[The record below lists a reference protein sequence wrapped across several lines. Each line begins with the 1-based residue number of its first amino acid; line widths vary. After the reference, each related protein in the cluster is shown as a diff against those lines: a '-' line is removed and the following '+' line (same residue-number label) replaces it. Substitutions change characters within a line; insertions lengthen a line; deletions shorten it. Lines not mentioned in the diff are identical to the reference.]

1 MEKPFVV
8 ARGEMAMV
16 GRCGVYPKGWFC
28 AVMDSCDQI
37 KFVNYETR
45 NEGSLPVKHM
55 SLKYEVPASKMQ
67 CVCCS

>member
-1 MEKPFVV
+1 MWHIS
-8 ARGEMAMV
+8 
-16 GRCGVYPKGWFC
+16 KGWFC

-55 SLKYEVPASKMQ
+55 SLRDEVPASKM
-67 CVCCS
+67 